1 MVLTPGLLGRSATFS
16 GKIIGKDPFER
27 TAKGVLKNS
36 IKNFIDNIV

>member
-16 GKIIGKDPFER
+16 GKIIGKDPFESN
-27 TAKGVLKNS
+27 TKVVHKNS